1 MIYLDNNATTRVAP
15 EVLDAMRPYL
25 SEFFG
30 NPSSAHGLGRE
41 MKRAMTR
48 MTSPIDPQVLAE
60 LDAARIAIS
69 RTADMVEGLQSFID
83 RRSPVFRGE

>member
-1 MIYLDNNATTRVAP
+1 
-15 EVLDAMRPYL
+15 
-25 SEFFG
+25 
-30 NPSSAHGLGRE
+30 